1 MPAFDYIDL
10 SSLNAII
17 PDKHWDDFMQQV
29 DGDIA
34 YGSPDSEVL
43 IKGSKIVSILD
54 GMDIP
59 EEELEAMQAK
69 LKEVLYR
76 EDLYVRID

>member
-17 PDKHWDDFMQQV
+17 PDKHWDEFMEEV
-29 DGDIA
+29 DSAIV
-34 YGSPDSEVL
+34 YGSSDSETL
-43 IKGSKIVSILD
+43 IKGSRIISIVD
-54 GMDIP
+54 GMDILDD
-59 EEELEAMQAK
+59 ELEAIQTM